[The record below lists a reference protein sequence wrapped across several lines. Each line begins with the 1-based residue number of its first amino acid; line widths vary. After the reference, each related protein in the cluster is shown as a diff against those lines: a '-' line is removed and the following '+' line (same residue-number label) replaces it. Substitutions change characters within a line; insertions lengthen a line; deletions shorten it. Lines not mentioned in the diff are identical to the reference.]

1 MSTLIG
7 TRHQAPTLQS
17 RVVLFMRE
25 RLAVLDPALLAI
37 VAALAMV
44 GSLTLYSA
52 GADFP
57 WRFTDQMR
65 NFAVA
70 AFVMF

>member
-25 RLAVLDPALLAI
+25 RLALLHDVEGQFRHSLRDGVFQVRLELPA
-37 VAALAMV
+37 
-44 GSLTLYSA
+44 
-52 GADFP
+52 
-57 WRFTDQMR
+57 
-65 NFAVA
+65 
-70 AFVMF
+70 